1 MPAPNDRFVDE
12 SVRISRNS
20 TVDDSVSD
28 QIIGTARF
36 ASLELS
42 VPTTLFTDLNNPAF
56 LVIDPPPYG
65 ILEYWQPTPLFIPAV
80 S

>member
-1 MPAPNDRFVDE
+1 MMTPTSPMPAPNDRFVDE

-36 ASLELS
+36 ASLE
-42 VPTTLFTDLNNPAF
+42 
-56 LVIDPPPYG
+56 
-65 ILEYWQPTPLFIPAV
+65 
-80 S
+80 